1 MSQHWNDVYATR
13 TVPERSWS
21 EPEPTMSLE
30 LLDLLGVTAGN
41 SVIDIGGGESRLVDH
56 LFARGFTDVTVLDLA
71 DTALAVTR
79 DRAGC
84 ENVAT
89 VQADVTVWQPTRHY
103 DVWHDRAVLHFLS
116 PRDAQR
122 YANTLRG
129 VLAPGGAV
137 VIGVFAPDG
146 PQSCSG
152 LPVHRYSAEDLAS
165 LLGDEFD
172 IVTERR
178 FRHRTPWGSEQS
190 FQWIAARHTA
200 YAS

>member
-13 TVPERSWS
+13 TVSERSWS

-30 LLDLLGVTAGN
+30 LLDLLSVTAEN
-41 SVIDIGGGESRLVDH
+41 SVIDIGGGESALVDH
-56 LFARGFTDVTVLDLA
+56 LFARGFTDVTILDLA
-71 DTALAVTR
+71 DTALAGIR

-84 ENVAT
+84 ENVIT

-122 YANTLRG
+122 YADTLRD
-129 VLAPGGAV
+129 VLPPGGAV

-146 PQSCSG
+146 PESCSG
-152 LPVHRYSAEDLAS
+152 LPVHRYSAEDLAA

-178 FRHRTPWGSEQS
+178 LRHQTPWGSEQS
-190 FQWIAARHTA
+190 FQWIAARRKAH
-200 YAS
+200 AS